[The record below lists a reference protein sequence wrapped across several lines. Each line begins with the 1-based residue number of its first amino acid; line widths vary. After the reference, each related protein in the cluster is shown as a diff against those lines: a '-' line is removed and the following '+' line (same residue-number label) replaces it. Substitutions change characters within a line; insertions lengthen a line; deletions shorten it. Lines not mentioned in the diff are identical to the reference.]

1 MVLLRRFFA
10 LALTL
15 WAVHGAAFLLVRG
28 ARGGPFDGERDFPPA
43 VEAALRARYHLDE
56 SLGQQ
61 YLRSLGAALRGDF
74 GPSMRYRDISVN
86 QILADALPVSLGLG
100 LGALLLALCLGL
112 PLGIWAASRR
122 RRLPDHLV
130 LAGSTVLLSLPNF
143 VLAGLTISLFSFSL
157 GWLPPA
163 GSGQLRHYLLP
174 CLCLG
179 LPFAAQLARLTR
191 NAALGVMRGDSIR
204 TARAKGLPEKVIRRR
219 HVLRQAG
226 VPILAFLGPTTAGLL
241 TGSLV
246 IEQVFALPGLGAH
259 FVQAALNRDY
269 TLALG
274 ITVTY
279 TAILGTLTFLADV
292 FMARLDPR
300 LESLS

>member
-1 MVLLRRFFA
+1 VAVLRRLRA

-15 WAVHGAAFLLVRG
+15 WAVHAAAFLLVRG
-28 ARGGPFDGERDFPPA
+28 ARGGPFDGERDFPA
-43 VEAALRARYHLDE
+43 SVQAALRARYHLDE
-56 SLGQQ
+56 PLWQQ
-61 YLRSLGAALRGDF
+61 YGRSLWSAIRGDF
-74 GPSMRYRDISVN
+74 GPSMRYRDVSVN
-86 QILADALPVSLGLG
+86 QILIDALPVSLSLG
-100 LGALLLALCLGL
+100 LGALILALCLGL
-112 PLGIWAASRR
+112 PLGLWAASRR
-122 RRLPDHLV
+122 QRLADHLV
-130 LAGSTVLLSLPNF
+130 LAGSTVLLSVPNF
-143 VLAGLTISLFSFSL
+143 VLAGLTIGLFSFAL

-191 NAALGVMRGDSIR
+191 NAALNVLASDSIR
-204 TARAKGLPEKVIRRR
+204 TARAKGMPEKTVRRR
-219 HVLRQAG
+219 HVLGQAS

-279 TAILGTLTFLADV
+279 TALLGSLTFLADV
-292 FMARLDPR
+292 LMAKIDPR
-300 LESLS
+300 LESLT